1 MSEPPPR
8 PDAAPDAS
16 IDGPVGVLGCGLMGA
31 SVAAGLSAKGFT
43 VWGADRRD
51 LAPLVDRG
59 WIERQVEA
67 DELAETAL
75 VVLALPPAAIRGALT
90 RLPFRSGQLV
100 TDTGSV
106 KVPIE
111 TSARRLPEGVR
122 FVGGHP
128 LTGDTAGGFEAARPD
143 LFHGAVWMLSTSARE
158 SDRERV
164 AALVR
169 RLGAEPLV
177 CEPARHDRLVA
188 LTSHLPQLL
197 STALAAEL
205 ARVDDPLVPRLLGP
219 GGRDFLRLARSPWE
233 LWAEILSANRDEVS
247 RALTAVAARAGQPPE
262 TLEEEFDAA
271 RRLIEGLGGDG

>member
-1 MSEPPPR
+1 MSDPPV
-8 PDAAPDAS
+8 AAAV

-31 SVAAGLSAKGFT
+31 SVAAGLSAEGVT

-51 LAPLVDRG
+51 LSPLTQRG
-59 WIERQVEA
+59 WIARQVAA
-67 DELAETAL
+67 DELADAAL
-75 VVLALPPAAIRGALT
+75 VVLALPPAAIRGALA
-90 RLPFRSGQLV
+90 RLPFRPGQLV

-111 TSARRLPEGVR
+111 KAARRLPEGVR

-128 LTGDTAGGFEAARPD
+128 LTGDTGAGFEAARPD
-143 LFHGAVWMLSTSARE
+143 LFHGAVWMLSSTAPE
-158 SDRERV
+158 PDRE
-164 AALVR
+164 AIAGLVR

-205 ARVDDPLVPRLLGP
+205 ERVDDPLVPRLLGP

-233 LWAEILSANRDEVS
+233 LWGEILTANRDEVS

-271 RRLIEGLGGDG
+271 RRLIEGLGGER